1 MSDAKWILKS
11 WHLLL
16 LYTLCVQLQ
25 STAVTL
31 LRRSLQLKGIGTL
44 LIIPLC
50 RVEWQICYY
59 AGLCLSPEKW
69 WSESWLLPARQ
80 DSFLVSLF
88 LPVANPSS
96 SVVWPLMSSSFLSQQ
111 ALFALAFVPCKR
123 SPAKSLCDELPS
135 VLCCCSISVS
145 PPHGSALPPLPAPG
159 MWVLLAEHR
168 ALGSRSQRGWRW
180 WRQPGWCSGAL
191 QTCPFHLGWGRL
203 DACAHLQWGYL
214 SALHHCWN

>member
-31 LRRSLQLKGIGTL
+31 LCKSLQLKRIGTL

-50 RVEWQICYY
+50 RAEWEICYY
-59 AGLCLSPEKW
+59 SALCLSPKKW
-69 WSESWLLPARQ
+69 WSESRLLPARQ
-80 DSFLVSLF
+80 GCFLVSLF
-88 LPVANPSS
+88 LPVANSSS
-96 SVVWPLMSSSFLSQQ
+96 SVIQLLMSSSFPSQQ
-111 ALFALAFVPCKR
+111 ALFALAFVPCKY

-135 VLCCCSISVS
+135 VLSYCSISIS

-159 MWVLLAEHR
+159 MWVLGEPGA
-168 ALGSRSQRGWRW
+168 AGYRGLERVEAAWVMSW
-180 WRQPGWCSGAL
+180 SPADLQLSPGLRQAGY
-191 QTCPFHLGWGRL
+191 
-203 DACAHLQWGYL
+203 CAHLQWGYL
-214 SALHHCWN
+214 SVLHHWWN